1 MFFCNGSQKQGKNNI
16 PSQFWFWGSYY
27 TNTRFKV
34 YRYEYYMIKNRGLLK
49 ITSTYPFNTE
59 I

>member
-1 MFFCNGSQKQGKNNI
+1 MFLCNGSQKQGKNNI

-27 TNTRFKV
+27 TKG

-49 ITSTYPFNTE
+49 TTSTYPFNTE